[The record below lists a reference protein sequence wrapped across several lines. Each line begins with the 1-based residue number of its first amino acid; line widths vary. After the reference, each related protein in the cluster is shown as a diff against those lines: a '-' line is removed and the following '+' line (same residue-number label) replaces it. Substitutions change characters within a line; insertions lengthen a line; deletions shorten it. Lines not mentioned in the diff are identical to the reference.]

1 MMLRSRIIF
10 FLWSFVLLAVGPG
23 PLRAAPSEDD
33 AFLEDLEHRSFNFFW
48 ELGNP
53 QTGLM
58 PNRAHTDGS
67 GNSGITSIAVI
78 GFGLTSYCIGAERGW
93 VPRAEAE
100 SRVEATLKFLLDNT
114 PDEHGFLPHFLD
126 LKTGKRAWNSEFSSI
141 DTALLLHGVLT
152 ARQYFSSPRIT
163 PLATKIY
170 ERIDWPWMM
179 NGKSTLGMGWKP
191 ENGFL
196 PWHWE
201 KFSEHLGMTLLAMAS
216 PTHPLPASA
225 WQAWQ
230 RKPLATFEGRTFL
243 QYPPLFVHQFPQAWW
258 DFRGWRD
265 GDVEYFA
272 NSRTAT
278 LAQRAFC
285 VSLKGQFPGYEENI
299 WGLTSSDSMKGYK
312 DWGGPPPNGGKMS
325 PWIDGSVVPCA
336 AAGSLPFAPKE
347 CLAALKAMYHRFGD
361 RIYGRFGFA
370 DAFHPTNGWTNR
382 DVLGLDLGITLLM
395 AENYRT
401 GFVWKWFAKNPEVAK
416 AMELAGFQKT
426 VTANVSTDLR

>member
-1 MMLRSRIIF
+1 MLRSRIIR
-10 FLWSFVLLAVGPG
+10 FLCCFALWACRPVQATPI
-23 PLRAAPSEDD
+23 PTNDD

-53 QTGLM
+53 ETGLM
-58 PNRAHTDGS
+58 PNRAYADGS
-67 GNSGITSIAVI
+67 ANSGITSIAVI
-78 GFGLTSYCIGAERGW
+78 GFGLTSYCIGVERGW
-93 VPRAEAE
+93 VPRAQAEA
-100 SRVEATLKFLLDNT
+100 RVEATLKFLLANT
-114 PDEHGFLPHFLD
+114 PEEHGFLPHFLD

-141 DTALLLHGVLT
+141 DTALLMHGVLT
-152 ARQYFSSPRIT
+152 ARQYFSGPRVT

-179 NGKSTLGMGWKP
+179 NGKATLGMGWKP
-191 ENGFL
+191 ESGFL

-216 PTHPLPASA
+216 PTHPLPADT
-225 WQAWQ
+225 WKAWQ
-230 RKPLATFEGRTFL
+230 RGPFATFEGKKFV

-265 GDVEYFA
+265 GELEYFS

-285 VSLKGQFPGYEENI
+285 VSLKDKFPGYDENT
-299 WGLTSSDSMKGYK
+299 WGLTSSDSAKGYT
-312 DWGGPPPNGGKMS
+312 DWGGPPIDGGKIN
-325 PWIDGSVVPCA
+325 PRIDGSVVPCA
-336 AAGSLPFAPKE
+336 AAGSLPFAPRE
-347 CLAALKAMYHRFGD
+347 CLAALKTMRERFGD

-382 DVLGLDLGITLLM
+382 DVLGLDVGITLVM

-401 GFVWKWFAKNPEVAK
+401 GFVWKWFAKNPEVSK
-416 AMELAGFQKT
+416 AMALAGFQRCAVASGET
-426 VTANVSTDLR
+426 TH